1 MRSVG
6 ECVRLEQ
13 KPAGRV
19 NMVGGA
25 FGHEGEGGGVQ
36 GAKEALGLVNM
47 GCLDL
52 EGSEFLLVSAT

>member
-25 FGHEGEGGGVQ
+25 FGHEGEGGGGTGGQ
-36 GAKEALGLVNM
+36 GGVGVSEHGLFGLGGV
-47 GCLDL
+47 
-52 EGSEFLLVSAT
+52 